1 MHHDIPLLVDAFKG
15 DSAGVLKEL
24 REAAGKRQLRVDSL
38 SLPQLMADLCGNRR
52 FKEWLSDDNMPLRR
66 LEEAA
71 GVSTGAFQQIVDPF
85 VQSTALAAYENAEF
99 VFSKLIPKRTTV
111 KRWEILRGLGKIG
124 DEAQVVGEGKQYPEA
139 TVSPDWIQTPEV
151 KKRGFVVSVTKEML
165 KFDETGVLQERLNGQ
180 AESMGIN
187 NEKRACACIADAG
200 ESVANGFYRHI
211 WQGTKYATYQTSTPW
226 DNVTASNALV
236 DYSDIDAARQTFLA
250 LTDPQTGEPLNFS
263 GIKDMIVPPALAMQ
277 AVFALTNGNLSM
289 AVGGY
294 PTSGNPVRSETPNPI
309 YTVLGPIRL
318 LGANSRYF
326 RNASGD
332 DTTWYVG
339 DIAGAFEY
347 LEVEPMTVKTQGE
360 DSESAFNADI
370 VMRVKVSEWG
380 TYFTKQPRKIS
391 KCTAA

>member
-1 MHHDIPLLVDAFKG
+1 MHHRIPKLVDAFQG

-24 REAAGKRQLRVDSL
+24 REAADKRQLRL
-38 SLPQLMADLCGNRR
+38 SDCPLPQLLSDLCGNRR
-52 FKEWLSDDNMPLRR
+52 FKEWLSDEGMPLRR

-71 GVSTGAFQQIVDPF
+71 GVNTGAFQALVDPF
-85 VQSTALAAYENAEF
+85 VQSTALAAYENADFTE
-99 VFSKLIPKRTTV
+99 FSKLIPKRSTV

-151 KKRGFVVSVTKEML
+151 KKRGFVVSVTKEMM
-165 KFDETGVLQERLNGQ
+165 KFDETGVLQERLHGQ

-200 ESVANGFYRHI
+200 ESVANGFYRYI

-226 DNVTASNALV
+226 DNVAASNTLT
-236 DYSDIDAARQTFLA
+236 DFSDLDVARQTFLA
-250 LTDPQTGEPLNFS
+250 LTDPQTGEYLNTVV
-263 GIKDMIVPPALAMQ
+263 KDIIVPYELAMT
-277 AVFALTNGNLSM
+277 AVFALTNGNLQQ
-289 AVGGY
+289 ATGGY
-294 PTSGNPVRSETPNPI
+294 PTSGNPVRSESPNPI

-318 LGANSRYF
+318 LGASNPYF
-326 RNASGD
+326 RAASGSASN
-332 DTTWYVG
+332 WFMG

-380 TYFTKQPRKIS
+380 TYFTKQPRKMVKS
-391 KCTAA
+391 T